1 MDQSQRND
9 IPAQAA
15 SPEADYRL
23 RIFTPSGELPF
34 AGHPTLGSC
43 HVWLNA
49 GNSARQDHIVQECGV
64 GLVRIKRDGNRLAFA
79 ARRCGGRAQSKL
91 TC

>member
-1 MDQSQRND
+1 LS
-9 IPAQAA
+9 
-15 SPEADYRL
+15 
-23 RIFTPSGELPF
+23 T
-34 AGHPTLGSC
+34 
-43 HVWLNA
+43 

-79 ARRCGGRAQSKL
+79 ARLCAGPAQSKL